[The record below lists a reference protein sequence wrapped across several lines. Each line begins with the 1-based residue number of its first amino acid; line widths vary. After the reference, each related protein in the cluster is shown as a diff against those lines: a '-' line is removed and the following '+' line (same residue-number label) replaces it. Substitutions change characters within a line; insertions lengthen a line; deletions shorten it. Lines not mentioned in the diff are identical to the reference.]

1 MQNFQSAETP
11 IIGCKVGQKGPGVRQ
26 HVKNNALQFFAFLN
40 DFIMIKYGANNIVE
54 FVWGDDFL
62 CYALS
67 GVILEVV
74 ADGTSTTQ
82 GGTRLHN
89 PRDRGRHL

>member
-1 MQNFQSAETP
+1 
-11 IIGCKVGQKGPGVRQ
+11 
-26 HVKNNALQFFAFLN
+26 
-40 DFIMIKYGANNIVE
+40 MIKYGVNNIVE

-74 ADGTSTTQ
+74 ADGSQTWLLQIAAKTE
-82 GGTRLHN
+82 
-89 PRDRGRHL
+89 